1 LVKLGKEQSF
11 ERGITCSVGSI
22 DHEATTSIGGG
33 SSQDDIMHTVS
44 LYNSMSKL
52 TQEEQEEA
60 LKRIGL

>member
-1 LVKLGKEQSF
+1 MNIES
-11 ERGITCSVGSI
+11 EITKTLQHHLRYVLKGNI
-22 DHEATTSIGGG
+22 FNYNDLEDLK
-33 SSQDDIMHTVS
+33 DDIMHTVS